1 MAVCSFCGTVS
12 EAQSETDDPPIT
24 WITSFERDQV
34 RYYCEKCSRENLR
47 SIEGKLDTE
56 YW

>member
-1 MAVCSFCGTVS
+1 MTVCSFCGTVS
-12 EAQSETDDPPIT
+12 ETDDAPVT
-24 WITSFERDQV
+24 WSTSFERGQLRV
-34 RYYCEKCSRENLR
+34 YCEKCSRENLR

>member
-1 MAVCSFCGTVS
+1 MTVCSFCGTVS
-12 EAQSETDDPPIT
+12 ETEDAPVT
-24 WITSFERDQV
+24 WSTSFERGQL
-34 RYYCEKCSRENLR
+34 RFYCEQCSRENLR

>member
-12 EAQSETDDPPIT
+12 DPEADTNDAPIT
-24 WITSFERDQV
+24 WSTSFERGEL
-34 RYYCEKCSRENLR
+34 RFYCEKCSRENLR